1 MLFANRIRFRWLM
14 LGSLAIMASM
24 PSAFAVDFN
33 REIKPL
39 LSNRCFVCHGPDENE
54 RQGGTDGVRLD
65 TREGAIADQGGHA
78 AIVPGKAA
86 ASELIRRITSD
97 DPDTVM
103 PPPTHGVK
111 LSAAEAELIA
121 RWIDE
126 GADYARHWS
135 YTPPVRPQLPQVK
148 DASWPQGAIDHFVLS
163 RLEREGL
170 KPQPQAD
177 PNGLV
182 RRLALDLTGLPPTPA
197 EVDAFVAEFAR
208 DPAAYERWV
217 DAYMS
222 RPTYGEHWAKMW
234 LDLARYADSAGYA
247 DDPLRTIWLYRDYVI
262 DSINAN
268 KPLDRFTIE
277 QVAGDL
283 LPDATDEQRVAT
295 AFHRNTLTNSEGGT
309 DDEEF
314 RNAAIIDRVN
324 TTMAV
329 WMGTTMAC
337 AQCHSHKYDPITQ
350 EEYFRV
356 FAIMNQTE
364 DADRRDESP
373 LLSIYTPDQQ
383 QKRETLQQ
391 ELASVRE
398 VLTKVTPELE
408 AARDAWVAAF
418 PQDIAWKGTEPA
430 EVVSKAGSATKV
442 EDSDG
447 GPVVTIAGGPDKDS
461 YEIKVPIEGGEEA
474 LRAIR
479 IETLSAPDL
488 PGNGPGHAGG
498 NFVISKL
505 SATWTP
511 ADNAAIRGRFVRI
524 AIAGKQ
530 KILSLAEVEI
540 FAGANNIARGGEASQ
555 SSTGFDGPAKLAIDG
570 NTDGRYAVAKS
581 TTHTE
586 ISDDPWWE
594 VDLKSVQPI
603 ERMMVWNRTDEG
615 TVERLVDFNVTIL
628 DEKRQVVWEQKVAQ
642 APKPSVELSPGG
654 PRSIRFAKALAD
666 YQQES
671 FAPAGVLDND
681 PKSGWAV
688 GGAQGKDHAIVLV
701 TEGPVAIPGGSKL
714 TLVIE
719 QDSPHAKHT
728 VGRLRVSTSAD
739 PRTELWAATPAAVVA
754 AIGVP
759 GEKRTEEQARAITD
773 HYLGIAPTLQPQRD
787 RAAELDKQIAQIQ
800 PVTVPVMKELPGD
813 KRRVT
818 KIQQRGN
825 FMVLG
830 DEVQPGTPAAFQ
842 PLPPGPADRLALAKW
857 LVDPANPLTARVL
870 ANRYWEKLFGIG
882 LVGTSEDFGSQGE
895 LPSHPELLDWLATEL
910 VESGWD
916 GKGLVK
922 KIVMSSAYR
931 QSSQVEPQTIERDPE
946 NRLISRGPRF
956 RMAAET
962 IRDQALAIAG
972 LLSDKRHGP
981 PVNPPQPSIGLSAA
995 FGSGIDWKTSEGE
1008 DRYRR
1013 GIYTAWRRSN
1023 PYPSMATFD
1032 APNREVCTLRRSR
1045 SNTPLQALVT
1055 LNDPVYVEA
1064 AQGLA
1069 RRMFAE
1075 GGATAQERAA
1085 YGFKLCVARSPEAN
1099 ELQTLIALHQ
1109 QAIEDLKGRPEEAKR
1124 LATDPLGPLPEG
1136 ADAIELAAWTALANV
1151 LLNLDET
1158 LMRR

>member
-1 MLFANRIRFRWLM
+1 MERTEFGRKGLGGCLFGSAIGYNEGSGFSSFCPAAPSSFEVMLGMLFATRIRFPWLM
-14 LGSLAIMASM
+14 SASMAILAAM

-39 LSNRCFVCHGPDENE
+39 LSNRCFICHGPDENE
-54 RQGGTDGVRLD
+54 RQGGTDGLRLD
-65 TREGAIADQGGHA
+65 TREGATADQGGHA
-78 AIVPGKAA
+78 AIVPGKGA

-97 DPDTVM
+97 DPDSVM

-111 LSAAEAELIA
+111 LTAAEVELLT

-126 GADYARHWS
+126 GADYAKHWS
-135 YTPPVRPQLPQVK
+135 YTPPARPQLPQVK
-148 DASWPQGAIDHFVLS
+148 DGSWPQGAIDHFVLS

-170 KPQPQAD
+170 VPQPQAD
-177 PNGLV
+177 PHALV

-208 DPAAYERWV
+208 DPATYERWV
-217 DAYMS
+217 DTFMS

-314 RNAAIIDRVN
+314 RNAAIVDRVN

-337 AQCHSHKYDPITQ
+337 AQCHTHKYDPITQ

-373 LLSIYTPDQQ
+373 LLSVYTPDQQ
-383 QKRETLQQ
+383 QKRDALQQ

-398 VLTKVTPELE
+398 VLAKVTPELE
-408 AARDAWVAAF
+408 AARDAWVTGF
-418 PQDIAWKGTEPA
+418 PQDIAWKVIKPV

-442 EDSDG
+442 EDSDR
-447 GPVVTIAGGPDKDS
+447 GPVVTIAGGPDKDT
-461 YEIKVPIEGGEEA
+461 YEVKVPIEGGEEA

-479 IETLSAPDL
+479 IETLSDAAL

-511 ADNAAIRGRFVRI
+511 ADNAAIRGRYVRV
-524 AIAGKQ
+524 AIPGKQ

-555 SSTGFDGPAKLAIDG
+555 SSTGFDGPAALAIDG

-594 VDLKSVQPI
+594 VDLKSEQPI
-603 ERMMVWNRTDEG
+603 ERMMLWNRIDEG
-615 TVERLVDFNVTIL
+615 TVERLVDFGVTIL

-666 YQQES
+666 YQQDG
-671 FAPAGVLDND
+671 FA
-681 PKSGWAV
+681 
-688 GGAQGKDHAIVLV
+688 
-701 TEGPVAIPGGSKL
+701 
-714 TLVIE
+714 
-719 QDSPHAKHT
+719 
-728 VGRLRVSTSAD
+728 
-739 PRTELWAATPAAVVA
+739 
-754 AIGVP
+754 
-759 GEKRTEEQARAITD
+759 
-773 HYLGIAPTLQPQRD
+773 
-787 RAAELDKQIAQIQ
+787 
-800 PVTVPVMKELPGD
+800 
-813 KRRVT
+813 
-818 KIQQRGN
+818 
-825 FMVLG
+825 
-830 DEVQPGTPAAFQ
+830 
-842 PLPPGPADRLALAKW
+842 
-857 LVDPANPLTARVL
+857 
-870 ANRYWEKLFGIG
+870 
-882 LVGTSEDFGSQGE
+882 
-895 LPSHPELLDWLATEL
+895 
-910 VESGWD
+910 
-916 GKGLVK
+916 
-922 KIVMSSAYR
+922 
-931 QSSQVEPQTIERDPE
+931 
-946 NRLISRGPRF
+946 
-956 RMAAET
+956 
-962 IRDQALAIAG
+962 
-972 LLSDKRHGP
+972 
-981 PVNPPQPSIGLSAA
+981 
-995 FGSGIDWKTSEGE
+995 
-1008 DRYRR
+1008 
-1013 GIYTAWRRSN
+1013 
-1023 PYPSMATFD
+1023 
-1032 APNREVCTLRRSR
+1032 
-1045 SNTPLQALVT
+1045 
-1055 LNDPVYVEA
+1055 
-1064 AQGLA
+1064 
-1069 RRMFAE
+1069 
-1075 GGATAQERAA
+1075 
-1085 YGFKLCVARSPEAN
+1085 
-1099 ELQTLIALHQ
+1099 
-1109 QAIEDLKGRPEEAKR
+1109 
-1124 LATDPLGPLPEG
+1124 
-1136 ADAIELAAWTALANV
+1136 
-1151 LLNLDET
+1151 
-1158 LMRR
+1158 